1 MLNSC
6 YIGRNRTD
14 EEMENRVCSCPET
27 GNPNEFGDGSSLPCM
42 SDFNGLIG
50 YPEITCRNCIYCI
63 EKSK

>member
-6 YIGRNRTD
+6 YIGYNRTD

-27 GNPNEFGDGSSLPCM
+27 GSPNEFGDGSSLPCM
-42 SDFNGLIG
+42 SDFNGLMG

-63 EKSK
+63 PRSK

>member
-6 YIGRNRTD
+6 YIGRNRTN

-42 SDFNGLIG
+42 SDFNGLMG
-50 YPEITCRNCIYCI
+50 YPEITCRNSIYCI